1 VARDPRLLVGLWAR
15 IRRRRTE
22 RKAERE
28 AERRALAEQ
37 RRAGD
42 EPLHEV
48 DPLQENTILG
58 PKP

>member
-1 VARDPRLLVGLWAR
+1 MGIWAE
-15 IRRRRTE
+15 IKKWRTE

-28 AERRALAEQ
+28 SERRALAEQ

-42 EPLHEV
+42 EPSREV

-58 PKP
+58 PKL

>member
-1 VARDPRLLVGLWAR
+1 MGVWAK
-15 IRRRRTE
+15 IKKRRAE

-28 AERRALAEQ
+28 AERQALAEQ

-42 EPLHEV
+42 SPPREV

-58 PKP
+58 PKL